1 MEVPRLG
8 EAERKLAVAVWSLR
22 IKNAVAR
29 AIHRLEPVLVTLC
42 LEGEHVLPELVPVT
56 GGPPEVG
63 VVELR
68 RADLVVAAL
77 GVLAPAEILEHV
89 PDHHA
94 ARMPE
99 GHPGRELGEVDE
111 GEILGEPPV
120 VAALR
125 LLEPMQILLEILGV
139 VEGGAVHARQL
150 RLGLVAAPVSACER
164 EELHR
169 LDRLRVL
176 KVRSAAEIDEIP
188 LLVEGDVPLGSVD
201 QFDLI
206 RLLLLFEVAPRFVAV
221 YLRALPLAAFFD
233 LPPDLLLEALQ
244 ILLGDGLGELEVVV
258 EAVLDR
264 RPDRHLRPRIKAA
277 RGLGKE

>member
-8 EAERKLAVAVWSLR
+8 EAARKLAVAVWSLP

-77 GVLAPAEILEHV
+77 GVL
-89 PDHHA
+89 
-94 ARMPE
+94 
-99 GHPGRELGEVDE
+99 
-111 GEILGEPPV
+111 EPPV

-150 RLGLVAAPVSACER
+150 RLGLVAAPVRACER

-176 KVRSAAEIDEIP
+176 KMRSAAEIDEIP
-188 LLVEGDVPLGSVD
+188 LLVEG
-201 QFDLI
+201 
-206 RLLLLFEVAPRFVAV
+206 
-221 YLRALPLAAFFD
+221 
-233 LPPDLLLEALQ
+233 
-244 ILLGDGLGELEVVV
+244 
-258 EAVLDR
+258 
-264 RPDRHLRPRIKAA
+264 K
-277 RGLGKE
+277 